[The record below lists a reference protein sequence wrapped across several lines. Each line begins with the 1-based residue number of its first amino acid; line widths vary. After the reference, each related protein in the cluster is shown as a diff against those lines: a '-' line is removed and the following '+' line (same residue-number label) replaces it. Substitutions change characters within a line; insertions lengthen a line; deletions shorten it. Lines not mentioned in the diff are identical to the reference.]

1 MHTKGTS
8 QISIENLLSHSTEKI
23 RRVFVFH
30 EVCGIEKNNG
40 LDGGGERVSRFS
52 VKNSLCRCVEE
63 FHWGTP

>member
-40 LDGGGERVSRFS
+40 LDGGGTSITIFRQEFFVSM
-52 VKNSLCRCVEE
+52 C
-63 FHWGTP
+63 